1 MVRIIGL
8 TGGISCGKSTLA
20 EQLATLPGVRVIDLD
35 ALGHRVLDQR
45 RRAVEAAFGSEVIDG
60 GRVDRAK
67 LGELVFDDPV
77 QLRKLNGI
85 TRPAIA
91 RALFFALAYHL
102 CIATPVVVLDAPL
115 LFETGLHHVCAATIA
130 VHVDEAEQLRRL
142 RRRDGSSAPKAAARI
157 RAQMSSAAKAARATV
172 VVDNGGSVE
181 ELIARSQRQLVPWL
195 TRRSAVLIWHA
206 ASLPGALLI
215 GIALRILAGWL
226 LGLRTL
232 PAL

>member
-20 EQLATLPGVRVIDLD
+20 RQLATLPGVRVIDLD
-35 ALGHRVLDQR
+35 TLGHRVLDQR

-67 LGELVFDDPV
+67 LGELVFEDPV

-115 LFETGLHHVCAATIA
+115 LFETGLHCVCAATIA

-142 RRRDGSSAPKAAARI
+142 RRRDGSSAPKATARI

-206 ASLPGALLI
+206 VSLPGALII
-215 GIALRILAGWL
+215 GIALRVLAGWL
-226 LGLRTL
+226 LRLRTL
-232 PAL
+232 PTL